1 LFQGEKIDKEEPH
14 KKKNIRYSGK
24 RRAADE
30 IEDET
35 LINQT
40 ID

>member
-14 KKKNIRYSGK
+14 KKNIRYSGK